1 MLWGILTGQGLWAQ
15 ARLKVTLDPLR
26 STVPAAFPL
35 LGPTSGGRVTYPSF
49 CPTLI
54 HTGRE
59 EHSPLPKLMPYV
71 ES

>member
-1 MLWGILTGQGLWAQ
+1 MGNSHRAGTMGSGQTQGHLGPPQVYCPW
-15 ARLKVTLDPLR
+15 
-26 STVPAAFPL
+26 AAFPL
-35 LGPTSGGRVTYPSF
+35 LGPTSGGRVPYPSF
-49 CPTLI
+49 SPTLI